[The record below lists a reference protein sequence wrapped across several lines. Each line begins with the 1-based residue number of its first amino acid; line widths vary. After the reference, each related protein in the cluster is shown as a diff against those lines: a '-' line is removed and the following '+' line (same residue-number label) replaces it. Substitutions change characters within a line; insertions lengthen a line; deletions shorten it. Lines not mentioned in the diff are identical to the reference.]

1 MQAAILSPQKIE
13 EEPRNIYVLV
23 IQRILD
29 FIDSYIVYCYTH
41 SICQSPVIGG
51 CKIFRHPFPCIDP
64 FACIHEMT
72 IMRNRKSGIYSSI
85 ICSCHFSCFLL
96 SNVTFLGRVRAV
108 SNIICHQII
117 GLLFLSI
124 VLMSSFY
131 LS

>member
-1 MQAAILSPQKIE
+1 MS
-13 EEPRNIYVLV
+13 V

-51 CKIFRHPFPCIDP
+51 CKICRHPSPCIDP

-85 ICSCHFSCFLL
+85 IARFRSLYDDKATI
-96 SNVTFLGRVRAV
+96 NGVYA
-108 SNIICHQII
+108 I
-117 GLLFLSI
+117 GYI
-124 VLMSSFY
+124 VVANQREANE
-131 LS
+131 